1 VLAGFSVVLLVVLRF
16 QAAPPDLSGVWRPDA
31 AASKAEKVLKAQTD
45 STVGKAPPPPPPAG
59 PIHPTER
66 IEQKDGTI
74 QITSLDEAGE
84 VLNVLAF
91 LPGGEEKLNPL
102 AGGKV
107 MHKSRARWVGAELHV
122 EWSMER
128 EGQKFIWGSDVRSL
142 QDSAT
147 QRLERHVEDGKSWSH
162 LVVVLRRVRSGP

>member
-1 VLAGFSVVLLVVLRF
+1 MS
-16 QAAPPDLSGVWRPDA
+16 
-31 AASKAEKVLKAQTD
+31 
-45 STVGKAPPPPPPAG
+45 
-59 PIHPTER
+59 
-66 IEQKDGTI
+66 
-74 QITSLDEAGE
+74 SLP
-84 VLNVLAF
+84 
-91 LPGGEEKLNPL
+91 PGGEEKLNPL

-147 QRLERHVEDGKSWSH
+147 QRLERHVRTASPGATWWWF
-162 LVVVLRRVRSGP
+162 SGGSGAALTRIAEP